1 MRKLVVP
8 AVLLMAALAGLPDLA
23 ISTPPARAMAAS
35 SVDLHPCP
43 NIPGAECGSIELPMD
58 PRDPSLGMSDVGF
71 LRFPHRKQD
80 LPSLGT
86 IVAVEGGP
94 GYSTI
99 ASRWWYRDLY
109 KPLLDRRDLLLMDL
123 RGTGRSE
130 AIDCP
135 ALQSYRGSWKRNVAL
150 CGRQLG
156 PLSERYGSA
165 FSAADLVAVLDALD
179 IDRIDIYGDS
189 YGTFFAQTFAVRY
202 PERTR
207 TVTLDGAY
215 PIDNVDAWWRD
226 TNRAIADA
234 FRDTCARD
242 RICSLADRDPMDTIA
257 RLARRVSAAPIVGT
271 AYNAD
276 GRQRSVR
283 VTVDSLIGLTTSAA
297 TTTTIYRE
305 LVAAAR
311 AAMRPQQPNLAPL
324 LRLAAENEYVGGAG
338 DIHAYSEGQ
347 ATATGCND
355 YPQLWDIQAPVN
367 ERVAEY
373 RAALDALRRDDPHA
387 FAPFAIDDWVVS
399 SSTLF
404 TSCIRW
410 PPPESHVPA
419 KPPAA
424 TYPDVPVLVLDGDLD
439 SLTSPE
445 GAEAVADRFP
455 NATFVEVPNSTHV
468 TALGDLRDCTSAL
481 VLDFVRTAV
490 VGDASCVGSYPPI
503 RLADRFPEKAAGLG
517 GSWVTRAALV
527 AAGTLGD
534 VLARWWGMVG
544 SHGVGLR
551 GGTFETHGYRDPA
564 FVLRG
569 VRWVG
574 DVAVD
579 GTLDWD
585 RPSGALRARLSLRG
599 GGVPASRLRVSWN
612 TWHPMGSALVV
623 GSVGGNVVRVWVPA
637 P

>member
-1 MRKLVVP
+1 MRRLVVP
-8 AVLLMAALAGLPDLA
+8 AVLLLAGLVSLPDLA
-23 ISTPPARAMAAS
+23 LSTPRSTARTS
-35 SVDLHPCP
+35 LLDLHFCP
-43 NIPGAECGSIELPMD
+43 NIPGAECGSIEVPLD
-58 PRDPSLGMSDVGF
+58 PRAPGLGTTEVGF
-71 LRFPHRKQD
+71 LRYPRRKQD

-123 RGTGRSE
+123 RGTGRSD

-135 ALQSYRGSWKRNVAL
+135 ALQSYRGAWKRNVAL
-150 CGRQLG
+150 CGKQLG
-156 PLSERYGSA
+156 PSSERYGSA
-165 FSAADLVAVLDALD
+165 FSAADLVSVLDALG

-215 PIDNVDAWWRD
+215 PIDNDDAWWRD

-242 RICSLADRDPMDTIA
+242 NICAHEDRDPMDTIA
-257 RLARRVSAAPIVGT
+257 RLARSLKTAPIVGT
-271 AYNAD
+271 AYDAD
-276 GRQRSVR
+276 GRPRSVR
-283 VTVDSLIGLTTSAA
+283 LSVDSLIGLTTSAA

-311 AAMRPQQPNLAPL
+311 AAMRPRHPDLAPL

-338 DIHAYSEGQ
+338 DIHTYSEGQ

-355 YPQLWDIQAPVN
+355 YPQLWDIEAPKT
-367 ERVAEY
+367 ERVAQY
-373 RAALDALRRDDPHA
+373 RAALDDLRRDDPHA
-387 FAPFAIDDWVVS
+387 FAPFAIRDWVVS

-410 PPPESHVPA
+410 PAPADHVPA
-419 KPPAA
+419 KPPGA
-424 TYPDVPVLVLDGDLD
+424 TYPDVPVLVLDGALD

-445 GAEAVADRFP
+445 GAAAVGGRFP

-468 TALGDLRDCTSAL
+468 TALGDFLDCTSAL
-481 VLDFVRTAV
+481 VLGFVRTTV
-490 VGDASCVGSYPPI
+490 VGDASCVNSYPPI
-503 RLADRFPEKAAGLG
+503 RLADRFPQKAAALG
-517 GSWVTRAALV
+517 RSPATRAAL
-527 AAGTLGD
+527 AATGTLGD
-534 VLARWWGMVG
+534 VLARWWGMNG

-551 GGTFETHGYRDPA
+551 GGTFDTHGYRDPA

-569 VRWVG
+569 ARWVG
-574 DVAVD
+574 DVAVS

-585 RPSGALRARLSLRG
+585 RPSGAVKARLTLRG
-599 GGVPASRLRVSWN
+599 VGVPASRLRVSWN
-612 TWHPMGSALVV
+612 AWHPMGSALVV
-623 GSVGGNVVRVWVPA
+623 GSVGGDLVRLRVPA